1 MSTLFIEA
9 FNALL
14 QRYHFAVSGGFT
26 REEQARFTLQK
37 GLESAVIV
45 AYSCEDTDSAVELQ
59 EYVRKLVDGNSI
71 PQPI

>member
-1 MSTLFIEA
+1 MSNLFIEA

-14 QRYHFAVSGGFT
+14 QRYHFAIASGFT

-37 GLESAVIV
+37 GLESAVVV
-45 AYSCEDTDSAVELQ
+45 AYSCEDTDSAIELQ
-59 EYVRKLVDGNSI
+59 KCVKDLIDGNAV